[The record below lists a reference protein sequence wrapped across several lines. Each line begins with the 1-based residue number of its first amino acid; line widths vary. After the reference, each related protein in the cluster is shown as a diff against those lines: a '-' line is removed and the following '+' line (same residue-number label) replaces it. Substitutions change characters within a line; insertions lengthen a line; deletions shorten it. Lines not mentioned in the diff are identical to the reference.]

1 MPAKESADSKI
12 GLAEIMNIIQLN
24 PYRLLGIYSNSP
36 TRERV
41 ANHNRMKAFL
51 KVGRQLSFPLDLP
64 SLLSPI
70 NRTTE
75 NIAEAD
81 AKLTLPSEQLKY
93 AQFWFIKSTP
103 IDDIAMNH
111 LLAGDIDNAISI
123 WQKKDNASSLQNRIV
138 CALMQDDFA
147 TAIMC
152 ADKLYSLYSSD
163 FINSVL
169 GENHTVTIENLSHDF
184 LDTLCVE
191 VGAQKLLPYMQN
203 DEWKQYVGDKIVRPL
218 IESLQLAVNVAK
230 GSRGKGA
237 NAILAN
243 ARYTSGVKLMNEA
256 KKKLAQL
263 KGLLSVGDMQYQM
276 IADKIAQEILQCGID
291 YFNNTGDD
299 DAPQKARLLQN
310 YALSIAV
317 GNLVKD
323 RCKENVSI
331 LNNVGAEYVVR
342 KELAQLSILIKN
354 LRGSGDNNNPLLLK
368 YGNIGLLSRNVSD
381 IKKIVDKSIP
391 LLNIVKTKLGNN
403 MLYMNIS
410 SAIVSS
416 AVNALVEVVNLQQT
430 LLMYDKNK
438 LQSVIRDSV
447 GLMITLGR
455 MDMDAKTRNYYNGNK
470 STLDSIN
477 SKLNPSG
484 CYIATMAYGDYN
496 HPQVLVLRS
505 FRDEYLAKRNWGRTF
520 IRLYYRY
527 SPALVERLKNHK
539 RVNHLI
545 RKILDNF
552 VKQLK
557 KHKF

>member
-12 GLAEIMNIIQLN
+12 GLAEMMDIIQLN

-51 KVGRQLSFPLDLP
+51 KVGKQVSFPLDLP

-81 AKLTLPSEQLKY
+81 AKLTLPSDQLKY

-138 CALMQDDFA
+138 CALLQDDFA

-152 ADKLYSLYSSD
+152 ADKLYSLYSSE

-184 LDTLCVE
+184 LDVLCDA

-203 DEWKQYVGDKIVRPL
+203 NEWKQYIGNKIVRPL

-230 GSRGKGA
+230 ESRGKGA

-243 ARYTSGVKLMNEA
+243 ARYASGVKLMNET
-256 KKKLAQL
+256 KEQLAQL
-263 KGLLSVGDMQYQM
+263 KGLLSINDMQYQM
-276 IADKIAQEILQCGID
+276 ITDKIAQEILQCGID

-342 KELAQLSILIKN
+342 KELAQLSILIKD